1 MRERSESIGGKLK
14 LRSRVGAGTE
24 IELVV
29 PSAIAFEGQSHA
41 TTSHWRRWL
50 SRERFERAVA
60 DERERDSE

>member
-29 PSAIAFEGQSHA
+29 PSAIAFEGKSHD

-50 SRERFERAVA
+50 SRKRLEKSVA
-60 DERERDSE
+60 DENERGSE

>member
-29 PSAIAFEGQSHA
+29 PSTIAFEGQLHHTPSR
-41 TTSHWRRWL
+41 WRRWL
-50 SRERFERAVA
+50 PHEPFDESVA
-60 DERERDSE
+60 DDTERDSE